1 MSADEREPS
10 GSDWSEWREVWQ
22 TDRALPIESGR
33 GVFGWLIVLFKKLFR
48 PFVKTP
54 QNDLWERQRA
64 FNLALVALEERV
76 AEQTAR
82 NEPLSGRLDR
92 LEGPVHQELA
102 ARLESIASD
111 LRQVQGELSRDFK
124 QLEKVQED
132 GFEAVQTDMA
142 QLRDKHLEYLQSQA
156 DRLVILE
163 GFKNDGLDDINRHA
177 DALFARVDQKMTRY
191 RRESR
196 ELWSRME
203 ALLAVAENAD
213 PGAAAPL
220 VRASKEQGYV
230 ELERLF
236 RGSQSE
242 IRRRLRPY
250 LGYLENRAPVL
261 DIGCGRGESLEILR
275 DRGIAGR
282 GVDSSADMVAQC
294 RDKGLEAEQG
304 DLFEVLVATDPGS
317 LGAVISFHVIE
328 HLPADSLGRLVR
340 LAWRALRPGGVLVL
354 ETPSPLSVVVAA
366 RNFWLD
372 PTHLRPVHPASLK
385 LTFELS
391 GFEPVVQL
399 DLQPFAEDDR
409 LPEIVVDDL
418 ADELKPVADGIN
430 RLRDRLDELLFGYQ
444 DFGMVGFKPGPEP
457 AAR

>member
-1 MSADEREPS
+1 MPADDRGPIEARGADRPNWRQVWEQDRE
-10 GSDWSEWREVWQ
+10 
-22 TDRALPIESGR
+22 LPIESGR
-33 GVFGWLIVLFKKLFR
+33 RGLGWLIVLFKKLLR

-64 FNLALVALEERV
+64 FNLALVEFEERF
-76 AEQTAR
+76 ADQSLPE
-82 NEPLSGRLDR
+82 RLDR
-92 LEGPVHQELA
+92 LEGPAYRELA
-102 ARLESIASD
+102 EELARVAGD
-111 LRQVQGELSRDFK
+111 LRQVQRELSSDFK

-132 GFEAVQTDMA
+132 GFSAVESDLA

-156 DRLVILE
+156 DRLVVLE
-163 GFKNDGLDDINRHA
+163 GFKNDGLDDITRHA
-177 DALFARVDQKMTRY
+177 DALFARIDQKLTRY

-203 ALLAVAENAD
+203 ALLALAETAD
-213 PGAAAPL
+213 AGAVAPL
-220 VRASKEQGYV
+220 IRASKEQGYV

-250 LGYLENRAPVL
+250 LGYLESRNPVL
-261 DIGCGRGESLEILR
+261 DLGCGRGESLELLR
-275 DRGIAGR
+275 DHGIAGR

-294 RDKGLEAEQG
+294 AQKGLEAEQG
-304 DLFEVLVATDPGS
+304 DLFEILASTEPGS
-317 LGAVISFHVIE
+317 LGAVVSFHVIE
-328 HLPADSLGRLVR
+328 HLPAESLDRLVR

-354 ETPSPLSVVVAA
+354 ETPNPLSVVVGA

-372 PTHLRPVHPASLK
+372 PTHRRPVHPASLK
-385 LTFELS
+385 LSFELA

-399 DLQPFAEDDR
+399 DLQPFGDGDR
-409 LPEIVVDDL
+409 LPEVTVDEL
-418 ADELKPVADGIN
+418 ADDLKPVADGIN

-457 AAR
+457 AS